1 MIKKQY
7 FNEMKSRIKSI
18 VGVFLTVGVVKVNIC
33 NFWVATLTL
42 TAGDGLKRFLTVTT
56 ANQREKEQQG
66 KRPKRAQEG
75 GEVLVRDGIRKKGFF
90 FFRKKLSILGILT
103 PIR

>member
-1 MIKKQY
+1 
-7 FNEMKSRIKSI
+7 
-18 VGVFLTVGVVKVNIC
+18 
-33 NFWVATLTL
+33 
-42 TAGDGLKRFLTVTT
+42 VTT

-90 FFRKKLSILGILT
+90 FLEKN
-103 PIR
+103 